1 MGGRGGDGTFAVN
14 CACFT
19 RASAVPSPCFQ
30 EEMMKNDENL
40 LQAGHVA
47 RQSPRVFTDLVVMS
61 L

>member
-14 CACFT
+14 RACFT

-30 EEMMKNDENL
+30 EDADENL

>member
-14 CACFT
+14 RVRFT
-19 RASAVPSPCFQ
+19 HASAALSPCFQ
-30 EEMMKNDENL
+30 EEADENL

-47 RQSPRVFTDLVVMS
+47 RQSTRVFTDLVVMS